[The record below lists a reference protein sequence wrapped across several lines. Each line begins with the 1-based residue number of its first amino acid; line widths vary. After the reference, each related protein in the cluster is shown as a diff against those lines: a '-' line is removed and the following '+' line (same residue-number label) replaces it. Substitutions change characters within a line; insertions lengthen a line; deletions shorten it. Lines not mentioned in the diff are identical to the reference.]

1 MEEAEELSD
10 RVGIINEGRLLAI
23 DSVDALRSTHNL
35 KFKATF
41 RANSGETQTFYGRDS
56 RELSERIRAQ
66 GVEEFSIS
74 KASLEDVYL
83 AITGGKDILD
93 ETAT

>member
-56 RELSERIRAQ
+56 RELSE
-66 GVEEFSIS
+66 
-74 KASLEDVYL
+74 L
-83 AITGGKDILD
+83 GGRVPGDNRRKGHSR
-93 ETAT
+93 